1 MQKFTRKYLVPPKF
15 VKEDNSHGSPLSA
28 YHASERFRA
37 FGKGTVVGS
46 FKKYKLTGKLLECFI
61 EFNKE
66 NDNERHIGL
75 YSVPVNKVFEALLFY
90 FVEHS
95 NDMQNDEQAGD
106 GHLPVDQLD
115 QTDLN
120 AATMAFKTAFSSI
133 AIYPG

>member
-1 MQKFTRKYLVPPKF
+1 MRKYLFLPKF
-15 VKEDNSHGSPLSA
+15 LQEDNSHGSSPSA
-28 YHASERFRA
+28 YHASKRFRA
-37 FGKGTVVGS
+37 LGKGTVVGS

-61 EFNKE
+61 EFIKE
-66 NDNERHIGL
+66 NDNERHSGL
-75 YSVPVNKVFEALLFY
+75 YAVPVNKVFEVLLFY

-120 AATMAFKTAFSSI
+120 AATMAFKTALSSI

>member
-1 MQKFTRKYLVPPKF
+1 MRKYLFLRKF
-15 VKEDNSHGSPLSA
+15 LTEDNTHGYSPSA
-28 YHASERFRA
+28 KNASKRFRNL
-37 FGKGTVVGS
+37 GNGTVVGS